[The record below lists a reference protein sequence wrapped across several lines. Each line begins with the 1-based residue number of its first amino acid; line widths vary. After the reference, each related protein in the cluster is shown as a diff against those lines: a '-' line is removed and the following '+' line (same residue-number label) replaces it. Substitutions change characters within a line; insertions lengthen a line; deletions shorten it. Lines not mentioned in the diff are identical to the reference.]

1 MKTST
6 AIKRLPVAAVGATFV
21 VLGVTI
27 ANVQASTFTY
37 IAGVNDNFSL
47 SNGTELSSPSAS
59 LSSFATSSGVCPSF
73 CTNNFDDSSIDKQL
87 FHTFTGLP
95 SNITSATLEFR
106 AKPNGDSDGGSYNDA
121 ITLAFAWQAGS
132 NPPGNPVD
140 PPPPTDNPLYSMN
153 NPGPNP
159 PYFISRFGATGI
171 LPKWWNT
178 KNYPSGQVF
187 TLNLAALPPSQ
198 GTGVSNLLPGLNSN
212 GFLDIRINDDTSVD
226 YLKLTLTTSVPE
238 SSSILGLGL
247 IGALGVVCLLRRSSS
262 V

>member
-73 CTNNFDDSSIDKQL
+73 CTNNFDDSSTNKQL

-106 AKPNGDSDGGSYNDA
+106 AKPNGGDSDNDA
-121 ITLAFAWQAGS
+121 ITLAFAWPSTGA
-132 NPPGNPVD
+132 
-140 PPPPTDNPLYSMN
+140 T
-153 NPGPNP
+153 PNT

-171 LPKWWNT
+171 LPNSWNT
-178 KNYPSGQVF
+178 TNYPSGQVF

>member
-59 LSSFATSSGVCPSF
+59 LLAFATNSGAFPSF
-73 CTNNFDDSSIDKQL
+73 YTNNFDDPSTNKQL

-106 AKPNGDSDGGSYNDA
+106 AKPNGGDSENDA
-121 ITLAFAWQAGS
+121 ITLAFGYTGS
-132 NPPGNPVD
+132 NIN
-140 PPPPTDNPLYSMN
+140 S
-153 NPGPNP
+153 

-171 LPKWWNT
+171 LPNWWNT
-178 KNYPSGQVF
+178 TNYPSGQVF

-198 GTGVSNLLPGLNSN
+198 AAGVSNLLPGLNSN

>member
-59 LSSFATSSGVCPSF
+59 LLAFATNSGAFPSF
-73 CTNNFDDSSIDKQL
+73 YTNNFDDSSIDKQL

-106 AKPNGDSDGGSYNDA
+106 AKPNGGGSDNDA
-121 ITLAFAWQAGS
+121 ITLAFAYTGS
-132 NPPGNPVD
+132 
-140 PPPPTDNPLYSMN
+140 TI
-153 NPGPNP
+153 NP
-159 PYFISRFGATGI
+159 PYFVSRFGYQGI
-171 LPKWWNT
+171 LSQSNPSLLWDT
-178 KNYPSGQVF
+178 TNYPSGQVF

-198 GTGVSNLLPGLNSN
+198 PGGVSNLLPGLNSN

>member
-59 LSSFATSSGVCPSF
+59 LLAFATNSGAFPSF
-73 CTNNFDDSSIDKQL
+73 YTNNFDDSSIDKQL

-106 AKPNGDSDGGSYNDA
+106 AKPNGGGSDNDA
-121 ITLAFAWQAGS
+121 ITLAFAYTGS
-132 NPPGNPVD
+132 
-140 PPPPTDNPLYSMN
+140 TI
-153 NPGPNP
+153 NP
-159 PYFISRFGATGI
+159 PYFVSRFGATGI
-171 LPKWWNT
+171 LPNLWDT
-178 KNYPSGQVF
+178 TNYPSGQVF

-198 GTGVSNLLPGLNSN
+198 PGGVSNLLPGLNSN

-247 IGALGVVCLLRRSSS
+247 IGALGVVCLVRRSSS

>member
-59 LSSFATSSGVCPSF
+59 LLAFATNSGAFPF
-73 CTNNFDDSSIDKQL
+73 FYTNNFDDPSTDKQL

-106 AKPNGDSDGGSYNDA
+106 AKPNGGGSYNDA
-121 ITLAFAWQAGS
+121 ITLAFGYTGS
-132 NPPGNPVD
+132 NINSP
-140 PPPPTDNPLYSMN
+140 S
-153 NPGPNP
+153 
-159 PYFISRFGATGI
+159 FISRLGATGI
-171 LPKWWNT
+171 LPNLWNT
-178 KNYPSGQVF
+178 TNYPSGQVF
-187 TLNLAALPPSQ
+187 TLNLAALPPLQ
-198 GTGVSNLLPGLNSN
+198 AAGVSNLLPGLNSN